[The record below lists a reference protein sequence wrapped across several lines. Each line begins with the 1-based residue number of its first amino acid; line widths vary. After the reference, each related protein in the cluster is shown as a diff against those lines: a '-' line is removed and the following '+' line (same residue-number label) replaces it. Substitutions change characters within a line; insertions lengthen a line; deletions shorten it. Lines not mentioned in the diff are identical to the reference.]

1 MTTDLNTIFKLYNID
16 EIAEVMNIS
25 KTTLYRLVQTRKIP
39 FYKIKGCV
47 RFSKTD
53 ILEYLE
59 NHRIKPV
66 E

>member
-16 EIAEVMNIS
+16 EIAEIMNIS

-47 RFSKTD
+47 RFSEND
-53 ILEYLE
+53 ILEYLK
-59 NHRIKPV
+59 NQHIKPV